1 MSTPL
6 QLPEALD
13 LAQQLPAGPRLLA
26 ELGRLVRDPST
37 DTEDVVRL
45 LRRDATLVGRV
56 IRMANSAAYAVTE
69 PIASIEEAVMAIG
82 FGEVHRLVG
91 ALAAVQLA
99 DRPLPLHGATGA
111 RWRTNALF
119 VATLME
125 EFAGRAGIDPRAAYT
140 TGLLR
145 AIGQPV
151 LERAAQSAGEVIPP
165 FADSGE
171 TRLAAWQRRHWG
183 LDCWRIA
190 AEVFTHWRLPAE
202 LVTALEHYEAP
213 EARPEQVVHL
223 LQLAV
228 GVAARDRYGL
238 PGDEP
243 RSGPGTVAAAGLTP
257 DGFHNA
263 VSRAEEVFQRLRTS
277 IA

>member
-1 MSTPL
+1 MATML

-26 ELGRLVRDPST
+26 ELGRLVRDPAT
-37 DTEDVVRL
+37 DAEDVVRL
-45 LRRDATLVGRV
+45 LRRDASLVSRI
-56 IRMANSAAYAVTE
+56 IRMANSAAYAGDE
-69 PIASIEEAVMAIG
+69 PTASIEQAVIEIG

-99 DRPLPLHGATGA
+99 DRPQPLHGTTGS

-125 EFAGRAGIDPRAAYT
+125 EFAGRAGLDPRAAYT
-140 TGLLR
+140 AGLLR

-151 LERAAQSAGEVIPP
+151 LERAAETAGFVVPP
-165 FADSGE
+165 FAPAAGE
-171 TRLAAWQRRHWG
+171 RLAAWQRRHWG
-183 LDCWRIA
+183 LDGWTIA
-190 AEVFTHWRLPAE
+190 AEIFAHWHLPAQ
-202 LVTALEHYEAP
+202 LVAALAHYETP
-213 EARPEQVVHL
+213 EGRPEPVVHL

-263 VSRAEEVFQRLRTS
+263 VHRAEEVFQRLRTS

>member
-1 MSTPL
+1 MATAL
-6 QLPEALD
+6 QLPQALD

-26 ELGRLVRDPST
+26 ELGRLVRDPAT
-37 DTEDVVRL
+37 DAEDVVRL
-45 LRRDATLVGRV
+45 LRRDPTLVARLL
-56 IRMANSAAYAVTE
+56 RMANSASYAVAE
-69 PIASIEEAVMAIG
+69 PIASIEQAVLEVG
-82 FGEVHRLVG
+82 FAEVHRLVG

-99 DRPLPLHGATGA
+99 DRPMPLHGASGA

-125 EFAGRAGIDPRAAYT
+125 EFAGRAGIEPQAAYT
-140 TGLLR
+140 VGLLR

-151 LERAAQSAGEVIPP
+151 LEQAAEMAGESIPP
-165 FADSGE
+165 FATSGE
-171 TRLAAWQRRHWG
+171 TRLAAWQRQHWG
-183 LDCWRIA
+183 IDGWRIA
-190 AEVFTHWRLPAE
+190 GEIFVHWRLPGQ
-202 LVTALEHYEAP
+202 LVAALEHYEAP
-213 EARPEQVVHL
+213 EGRPEKVVHL

-263 VSRAEEVFQRLRTS
+263 VHRAEEVFQRLRTS